1 MACLCTEQYDDIK
14 LKLDLI
20 IELLNTWLGRLS
32 VTVTVTTKG
41 GGGGGIYISREAKD
55 YVEGLKRRL
64 DDELIELVLQAAVV
78 SGILD

>member
-32 VTVTVTTKG
+32 VTVTVTTR

>member
-1 MACLCTEQYDDIK
+1 MSCSCAEQYDD
-14 LKLDLI
+14 LKAKFDLI
-20 IELLNTWLGRLS
+20 LELARVVLGMLPT
-32 VTVTVTTKG
+32 TVTPIIPAGVGAYSK
-41 GGGGGIYISREAKD
+41 EAKD

>member
-1 MACLCTEQYDDIK
+1 MACLCAEQYDD
-14 LKLDLI
+14 LKAKFDLI
-20 IELLNTWLGRLS
+20 LELARVVLGMLPS
-32 VTVTVTTKG
+32 AVTPIIPAGVGAYSK
-41 GGGGGIYISREAKD
+41 EAKD